1 MSTFLG
7 VLGLLTIVGGVLA
20 IIGAFTGT
28 IASTQGFVGLG
39 AVLYGIILCVV
50 GKTGSTVSEIN
61 SKMGTVGEINSK
73 IDILLEWIQVN
84 QSKGIDNVR
93 DRDKGNI
100 VRRKNTEQS
109 MSKDDQ
115 QTKKE

>member
-1 MSTFLG
+1 MSTFLE
-7 VLGLLTIVGGVLA
+7 VLELLTIVGGVLA

-50 GKTGSTVSEIN
+50 GKIDSTVS
-61 SKMGTVGEINSK
+61 EINSK
-73 IDILLEWIQVN
+73 IDILLQWIRVN
-84 QSKGIDNVR
+84 QSKGIGNIR

-100 VRRKNTEQS
+100 VRRKNAE
-109 MSKDDQ
+109 
-115 QTKKE
+115 

>member
-1 MSTFLG
+1 MSTFLE

-39 AVLYGIILCVV
+39 AVLYGIILCVF
-50 GKTGSTVSEIN
+50 GKIGSTVSEIN

-73 IDILLEWIQVN
+73 IDILLEWIRVN
-84 QSKGIDNVR
+84 QSKGIGNIR

-100 VRRKNTEQS
+100 VRRKNAE
-109 MSKDDQ
+109 
-115 QTKKE
+115 